1 VYVVCYYD
9 LTQEAQMYNSIADIP
24 DWLADY
30 METVSKQ
37 PITEIGVDDVNAI
50 VELLTQ
56 AGGE

>member
-1 VYVVCYYD
+1 
-9 LTQEAQMYNSIADIP
+9 MYNSIADIP

-30 METVSKQ
+30 METISKL
-37 PITEIGVDDVNAI
+37 PISEIGVDDVNAI

>member
-1 VYVVCYYD
+1 
-9 LTQEAQMYNSIADIP
+9 MYNSIADIP
-24 DWLADY
+24 AWLADY
-30 METVSKQ
+30 METISKL